1 MSLRV
6 ASLNPSLMAQRY
18 LNLSSRQVESAFSAL
33 ASGSRF
39 SKPANDA
46 AGFAISE
53 SLRGQIAGTK
63 QASRNG
69 EAAMAMIQTAEGGL
83 NEQNNILIRMR
94 ELAVQAASDTYSD
107 DEREFLDMEFQQ
119 LSKEFDRIAK
129 TTVYGRRQ
137 LLTGSGENFEFH
149 VGAFDGEENRVS
161 FSLNANTTAENLDV
175 NGLSVE
181 DDDDAVD
188 ALEYI
193 DGGMMEL
200 GKARAHFGAIQARMQ
215 HAIDHLNVQSDN
227 LEVARSL
234 IADVDVAEEVSKLV
248 SAQIRQEAGVS
259 VLTQA
264 NQNPRSVMRLLG

>member
-18 LNLSSRQVESAFSAL
+18 LNQSSRQVESAFAAL

-46 AGFAISE
+46 AGFAIAE
-53 SLRGQIAGTK
+53 SLRGQVAGTR

-83 NEQNNILIRMR
+83 NEQNNILIRLR
-94 ELAVQAASDTYSD
+94 ELAVQAASDTYSE
-107 DEREFLDMEFQQ
+107 DEREFMDLEFQQ

-129 TTVYGRRQ
+129 TTVYGRSQ
-137 LLTGSGENFEFH
+137 LLTGTGQSFEFH
-149 VGAFDGEENRVS
+149 VGALKGEENRIT
-161 FSLNANTTAENLDV
+161 FSLEANTTAAELGVD
-175 NGLSVE
+175 GLSVA
-181 DDDDAVD
+181 DDDDAQD

-193 DGGMMEL
+193 DEGIVEL
-200 GKARAHFGAIQARMQ
+200 GKARAQFGAMQSRLQ
-215 HAIDHLNVQSDN
+215 HAVDHLNVQADN

-234 IADVDVAEEVSKLV
+234 IGDADLGEEVTKLV
-248 SAQIRQEAGVS
+248 AGQIRQEAGVS
-259 VLTQA
+259 VLAQA
-264 NQNPRSVMRLLG
+264 NQNPRTVMRLLS

>member
-1 MSLRV
+1 MLRV

-18 LNLSSRQVESAFSAL
+18 LNRSSREVEAAFSAL

-53 SLRGQIAGTK
+53 SLRAQIAGTK
-63 QASRNG
+63 QAESNG
-69 EAAMAMIQTAEGGL
+69 ENAIAMIQTAEGGL

-94 ELAVQAASDTYSD
+94 ELAVQSASDTYSD

-119 LSKEFDRIAK
+119 LTKEFDRIAK
-129 TTVYGRRQ
+129 TTVYGTRE
-137 LLTGSGENFEFH
+137 LLTGSGENFEFQ
-149 VGAFDGEENRVS
+149 VGAFKGAENRIE
-161 FSLNANTTAENLDV
+161 FSLDSDTRASSLDID
-175 NGLSVE
+175 GLSVE
-181 DDDDAVD
+181 DDDDAED

-193 DGGMMEL
+193 DDGLLEL
-200 GKARAHFGAIQARMQ
+200 GKARANFGAMQARMQ
-215 HAIDHLNVQSDN
+215 HAINHLGVQSDN

-234 IADVDVAEEVSKLV
+234 IADADIGDEVSKLV

-259 VLTQA
+259 VLAQA
-264 NQNPRSVMRLLG
+264 NNNPRTIIRLLG

>member
-1 MSLRV
+1 MLRV

-18 LNLSSRQVESAFSAL
+18 LNIASRDVEAAFSAL

-53 SLRGQIAGTK
+53 SLRGQIAGTR

-107 DEREFLDMEFQQ
+107 DEREFLDFEFQQ

-129 TTVYGRRQ
+129 TTVYGRRE
-137 LLTGSGENFEFH
+137 LLTGTGESFEFH
-149 VGAFDGEENRVS
+149 VGAFKGEENKIA
-161 FSLNANTTAENLDV
+161 FSLDANTTSSHLGVD
-175 NGLSVE
+175 GLSVA

-193 DGGMMEL
+193 DEGMIEL
-200 GKARAHFGAIQARMQ
+200 GKARANFGAIQARMQ

-234 IADVDVAEEVSKLV
+234 IADADIGEEVSKLT
-248 SAQIRQEAGVS
+248 AARIRQEAGVS
-259 VLTQA
+259 VLVQA
-264 NQNPRSVMRLLG
+264 NENPRSVMRLIG